1 MSVDM
6 LLIHEN
12 FFSMKLA
19 TINSSL
25 ESNPDAALSIEV
37 KEIFHEYII
46 MPRTCLD
53 SQTRNSPQVMD
64 LFKPRHTDPEKLIYK
79 AMFKW
84 VLEMSSTRAA
94 TTVVLRQHYRK
105 PQPCEEG
112 VLFCFNNMP

>member
-1 MSVDM
+1 
-6 LLIHEN
+6 
-12 FFSMKLA
+12 
-19 TINSSL
+19 
-25 ESNPDAALSIEV
+25 
-37 KEIFHEYII
+37 